1 MQTKGKWSQKKKSLK
16 VERFEVQESA
26 RKNLNVNEVLQDV
39 LLFQL
44 SEKRFR
50 VLRTTKGFYV

>member
-44 SEKRFR
+44 SGKRFR